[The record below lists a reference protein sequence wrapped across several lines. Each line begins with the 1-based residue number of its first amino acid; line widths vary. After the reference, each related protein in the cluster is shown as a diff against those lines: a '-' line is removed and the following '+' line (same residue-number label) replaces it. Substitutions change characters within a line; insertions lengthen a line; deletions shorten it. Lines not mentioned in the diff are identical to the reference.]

1 MGAHRPMKPRQV
13 MPKIAGRK
21 RMLMMDPSR
30 VFSLFDHLVGTC
42 EQRRRHFETE
52 RLGSLEI
59 DHLAYPRSK
68 GARSV
73 IALTMALAWKPSSS
87 GTSPALRWI
96 QNVFSPPDA
105 APLMSQEFAEMN
117 PSSGFVTFRR
127 QILHPRFAGGNS
139 GPRGTS
145 SDGHNGRTDYR
156 RYGQACQDQRNGT
169 KYHVSQSA
177 NGNERNAD

>member
-1 MGAHRPMKPRQV
+1 
-13 MPKIAGRK
+13 
-21 RMLMMDPSR
+21 MLNPPSR
-30 VFSLFDHLVGTC
+30 FTSLDHLVGAG
-42 EQRRRHFETE
+42 EQRWRRFQTK

-96 QNVFSPPDA
+96 QNVFSPADA

-117 PSSGFVTFRR
+117 PSSGLGRELIKHAAITLLTR
-127 QILHPRFAGGNS
+127 AG
-139 GPRGTS
+139 
-145 SDGHNGRTDYR
+145 
-156 RYGQACQDQRNGT
+156 
-169 KYHVSQSA
+169 
-177 NGNERNAD
+177 

>member
-1 MGAHRPMKPRQV
+1 
-13 MPKIAGRK
+13 
-21 RMLMMDPSR
+21 MDPSR

-96 QNVFSPPDA
+96 QNVFSPADA

-117 PSSGFVTFRR
+117 PSSGFVTPNVRAFEDSFRHTCSPDACR
-127 QILHPRFAGGNS
+127 LRPS
-139 GPRGTS
+139 LS
-145 SDGHNGRTDYR
+145 TDL
-156 RYGQACQDQRNGT
+156 
-169 KYHVSQSA
+169 QS
-177 NGNERNAD
+177 

>member
-1 MGAHRPMKPRQV
+1 PLSPRPMFGATTALAAANIASRRLIRSLMGNVLNAVRTLVVLPGRPRA
-13 MPKIAGRK
+13 P
-21 RMLMMDPSR
+21 
-30 VFSLFDHLVGTC
+30 LFDHLVGAG
-42 EQRRRHFETE
+42 EQRWRLFQTK

-96 QNVFSPPDA
+96 QNVFSPADA

-117 PSSGFVTFRR
+117 PSSGFVTLIR
-127 QILHPRFAGGNS
+127 S
-139 GPRGTS
+139 GARL
-145 SDGHNGRTDYR
+145 
-156 RYGQACQDQRNGT
+156 
-169 KYHVSQSA
+169 
-177 NGNERNAD
+177 

>member
-1 MGAHRPMKPRQV
+1 MRQRRDGGNQRCNNQQSPERPRRRATEQRYEL
-13 MPKIAGRK
+13 AARH
-21 RMLMMDPSR
+21 SN
-30 VFSLFDHLVGTC
+30 LVGAG

-73 IALTMALAWKPSSS
+73 IVLTMALAWKPSSS

-96 QNVFSPPDA
+96 QNVFSPADA

-117 PSSGFVTFRR
+117 PSSGFVTFIRSGAR
-127 QILHPRFAGGNS
+127 LWTRGLTLKIL
-139 GPRGTS
+139 TS
-145 SDGHNGRTDYR
+145 
-156 RYGQACQDQRNGT
+156 
-169 KYHVSQSA
+169 
-177 NGNERNAD
+177 